1 MIRIASIIILI
12 YMLPFLTVSG
22 QEINEVPF
30 DDPQLET
37 RAINLH
43 KRLRCLVCQNQSI
56 HESNAELARD
66 LRIVVRERI
75 SEGETDAEAIQY
87 FVDRYVEWV

>member
-43 KRLRCLVCQNQSI
+43 NRLRCLVCQNQSI
-56 HESNAELARD
+56 HELCAYQRFL
-66 LRIVVRERI
+66 
-75 SEGETDAEAIQY
+75 EG
-87 FVDRYVEWV
+87 R